1 MQAEPRVNEAPA
13 TAPSWWPRSVL
24 CSAATKD
31 TPSPVTHQQSCRLC
45 WKNPNMNNRRIKQSE
60 DSKFTFPQ
68 GVSIAHT
75 HTHTPWPTLEN
86 GGYLFSLV
94 SKLSSLHNRRSSS
107 LARRKVCVLC
117 YSLVLPGL
125 LRGSLTAK
133 TLQMRSEQRL
143 RSPTKAECSIQEKHS
158 SDFRTLCG

>member
-1 MQAEPRVNEAPA
+1 MRPQPQLQAGDQGVCSVPRPPR
-13 TAPSWWPRSVL
+13 TPHLQWPISR
-24 CSAATKD
+24 AAG
-31 TPSPVTHQQSCRLC
+31 CAE
-45 WKNPNMNNRRIKQSE
+45 KNPNMNNRRIKQSE

-68 GVSIAHT
+68 GVSISHT
-75 HTHTPWPTLEN
+75 HTHTPRPTLEN

-133 TLQMRSEQRL
+133 TLQMRSEQQL

-158 SDFRTLCG
+158 SDFWILCG